1 MCRIKNEK
9 EKLSKQTNTHRNEK
23 LNKVTKVLYE
33 TGYFSNIETAIQD
46 NVLEVK
52 VIENPIINQV
62 FFDSKN
68 FNLDKN
74 EALKRVSLF
83 LKSVIMKEKNWCN
96 CQMLDHR

>member
-1 MCRIKNEK
+1 M
-9 EKLSKQTNTHRNEK
+9 
-23 LNKVTKVLYE
+23 
-33 TGYFSNIETAIQD
+33 
-46 NVLEVK
+46 LEVK